1 MRMSMLQTMMREH
14 QKEVE
19 DVRAE
24 IHEAQEIAAQL
35 RERLELNVKY
45 FEAVCQE
52 SIRAS
57 NELFDALMAREQARI
72 EKLRERHDELMKE
85 GPEKEEREPGNLERL
100 LEGPRTNG
108 GMMPR

>member
-1 MRMSMLQTMMREH
+1 MIAEH
-14 QKEVE
+14 QREVE

-24 IHEAQEIAAQL
+24 IAEAQEIAAQL
-35 RERLELNVKY
+35 RGRLDLNVKY
-45 FEAVCQE
+45 FEEVCAE

-57 NELFDALMAREQARI
+57 TELFDALMAREQARI
-72 EKLRERHDELMKE
+72 EKLQQRHDELMKE
-85 GPEKEEREPGNLERL
+85 GEEPREPGKLERL